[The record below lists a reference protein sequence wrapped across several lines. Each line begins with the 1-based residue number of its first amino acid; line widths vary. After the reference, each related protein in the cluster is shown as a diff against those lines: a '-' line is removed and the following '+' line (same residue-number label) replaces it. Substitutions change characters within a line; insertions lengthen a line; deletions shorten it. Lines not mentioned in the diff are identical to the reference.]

1 MNYGPNIACQDV
13 QRWLL
18 GGSSPDV
25 LNGSLLIMKGS
36 AKIQMEI
43 NLESQALDEDMYY
56 YGYSKEEVLSS
67 PSDLLGEFRASCSKL
82 MANHEIKNT

>member
-1 MNYGPNIACQDV
+1 
-13 QRWLL
+13 
-18 GGSSPDV
+18 
-25 LNGSLLIMKGS
+25 MKGS

-82 MANHEIKNT
+82 MANHEIKNTWEHAVFFSDKYICTGLLQT